1 MNRYLRFGLIVIA
14 LVSVL
19 LLGLIIYFASN
30 FDPNA
35 YKPLITELVR
45 EKKQRELRLDGDIH
59 LMLFPSPRIELGPLA
74 LSEYESDV
82 EFASAER
89 VQVSLALL
97 PLLRKKNWKST
108 RSSSQG

>member
-19 LLGLIIYFASN
+19 LLGLIIYFAIN

-59 LMLFPSPRIELGPLA
+59 LMLFPSSRH
-74 LSEYESDV
+74 
-82 EFASAER
+82 
-89 VQVSLALL
+89 
-97 PLLRKKNWKST
+97 
-108 RSSSQG
+108 